1 MKLQMSLQQTTLVII
16 HPADMQATE
25 DADTVEAGDEFGIEG
40 LELHGLNRRALR
52 LVCTK

>member
-1 MKLQMSLQQTTLVII
+1 MKLQVSLQQTTLITI

-25 DADTVEAGDEFGIEG
+25 DADTVEARDEVRIEG
-40 LELHGLNRRALR
+40 LEFHGLNRRVLR